1 MKTTQIL
8 ILLLLLSVTA
18 NLIQFKNSA
27 SSKEELKALRSDF
40 QDLKETYEE
49 ALHRL
54 EALEKNY
61 KESELELNKTEAEL
75 KRVIATLTALNAS
88 ISKQKEI
95 IETLNFSRIVKA
107 YILGVKTDTNTG
119 IVLPLETKLEYG
131 SGELLLDASNV
142 SFTKD
147 FQNTMRISLK
157 VAQNF
162 TGEEISKYNVIFH
175 VSNPYNNTLTLTGSS
190 AGTIMTVA
198 LIAALKNKTL
208 KEGIMVTG
216 GINENGEILS
226 VAHVTKKALAAKEY
240 GAKIILVPR
249 GQKRF
254 IEGIDL
260 IEVRNI
266 SEVVD
271 LILE

>member
-1 MKTTQIL
+1 MITI
-8 ILLLLLSVTA
+8 
-18 NLIQFKNSA
+18 F
-27 SSKEELKALRSDF
+27 
-40 QDLKETYEE
+40 
-49 ALHRL
+49 
-54 EALEKNY
+54 
-61 KESELELNKTEAEL
+61 
-75 KRVIATLTALNAS
+75 TLTALNAS

-162 TGEEISKYNVIFH
+162 AGEEISKYNVIFH

-216 GINENGEILS
+216 GINENGEILMS
-226 VAHVTKKALAAKEY
+226 ESKIQDENIIEKLVMVSRNIVKSIYESLNKFQEVEGNVKYVTVNLQSGFSILYVIHTSINLLLIAKTEKI
-240 GAKIILVPR
+240 GAFDEIK
-249 GQKRF
+249 
-254 IEGIDL
+254 DL
-260 IEVRNI
+260 IKKVQEI
-266 SEVVD
+266 FEAG
-271 LILE
+271 LEQETQTT